1 MQNYTASTNF
11 VQCFTFGDSIDV
23 TLHIED
29 NEISVGEDKDN
40 LNIDKGTNLGSEVP
54 VPNLMSAY
62 VHRPGEKIR
71 FLRNSLPCRL
81 RSIT

>member
-40 LNIDKGTNLGSEVP
+40 DIGSNV
-54 VPNLMSAY
+54 LIY
-62 VHRPGEKIR
+62 
-71 FLRNSLPCRL
+71 
-81 RSIT
+81 

>member
-1 MQNYTASTNF
+1 MKLKAERILQDLSVQNYTASTNF

-40 LNIDKGTNLGSEVP
+40 DIGSNVVIYWLDIEILHWGLVTDSET
-54 VPNLMSAY
+54 V
-62 VHRPGEKIR
+62 
-71 FLRNSLPCRL
+71 
-81 RSIT
+81 T

>member
-1 MQNYTASTNF
+1 MKLKAERILQDLSVQNYTASTNF

-40 LNIDKGTNLGSEVP
+40 DIGSNV
-54 VPNLMSAY
+54 VIY
-62 VHRPGEKIR
+62 
-71 FLRNSLPCRL
+71 
-81 RSIT
+81 